1 MWGCMRR
8 HARPNV
14 GAMVSVTRDVLPQ
27 FLTANLSWCEAA
39 LRALLADDEATATTL
54 AVRRDEAAAALD
66 ALADPDTVRF
76 AQLVQRHALHPNDGL
91 LLSLCLA
98 AAMDRMIREL
108 MAQVTGRPA
117 VTLELVRHLL
127 VGGSHERAL
136 ALWRPL
142 ADGTSVLVS
151 GRLVEVRLEDGDAF
165 HDASLELTR
174 AARNF
179 LLEMSPGRSPLY
191 EVVRL
196 APEAP
201 LDIAQQEQ
209 RDTLVELVAEYRAAV
224 DSCPEVML
232 GAGVNGPG
240 NAIYIHGAEGQG
252 VRELAEAVA
261 SAKGEHAVALD
272 GRILQTQSARLGELL
287 REAFD
292 VAAVHQIPLIFD
304 GFAELTSAQGA
315 ALMALV
321 GSTTPLVLICGEL
334 DLSDLLK
341 RRVLT
346 STRVTAPRDEVT
358 QVQLWAARLPR
369 VVDTAAVDVDF
380 LAQVYPYD
388 RRTISAV
395 TRLATVRAV
404 GAGLSGID
412 HDLAVRAAAT
422 FAPTNMSTLAR
433 ETPARGTL
441 ADIILPADEL
451 DVLRRIIDAGRT
463 FERALAEWG
472 LGRLFSYGKSLTA
485 LFVGEPGTGKT
496 HAAKILASEIGRKL
510 FVINVDRIMSKWAGE
525 TEKNLHEV
533 FTSVG
538 GQGGVLL
545 FDEADSLFSKRVE
558 VSSSNDKY
566 SNMLTNTLLTEIE
579 EYKGIVLLTTNKP
592 KSIDSAFER
601 RIMYMLTFT
610 RPDED
615 HRRRL
620 WEYMAT
626 AGAPIE
632 RDVDFARLAA
642 QFDLSGGEIKNA
654 FLRAAFEA
662 YSRAR
667 PITMAHLTEACR
679 EEYQKKGKVS

>member
-1 MWGCMRR
+1 
-8 HARPNV
+8 
-14 GAMVSVTRDVLPQ
+14 
-27 FLTANLSWCEAA
+27 
-39 LRALLADDEATATTL
+39 
-54 AVRRDEAAAALD
+54 
-66 ALADPDTVRF
+66 
-76 AQLVQRHALHPNDGL
+76 
-91 LLSLCLA
+91 
-98 AAMDRMIREL
+98 
-108 MAQVTGRPA
+108 QVAGRPA

-127 VGGSHERAL
+127 VDGSHERAL

-142 ADGTSVLVS
+142 AAGTSVLVS
-151 GRLVEVRLEDGDAF
+151 GCMVEVRLDDGDAF

-179 LLEMSPGRSPLY
+179 LLEVSPGRPPLY
-191 EVVRL
+191 EVARL
-196 APEAP
+196 AREAP

-209 RDTLVELVAEYRAAV
+209 RDSLVELVAEYRATVASLDGV
-224 DSCPEVML
+224 F
-232 GAGVNGPG
+232 GAAG
-240 NAIYIHGAEGQG
+240 NAIYLHGAEGHG
-252 VRELAEAVA
+252 VRELADAVA
-261 SAKGEHAVALD
+261 SAKGDHAVVMD
-272 GRILQTQSARLGELL
+272 GRILQTQSTRLGELL

-292 VAAVHQIPLIFD
+292 VAAVHQIPLILD
-304 GFAELTSAQGA
+304 GFGELTSSQGA

-321 GSTTPLVLICGEL
+321 GPKTPLVLICGET

-341 RRVLT
+341 RCVLM
-346 STRVTAPRDEVT
+346 SMRVTPPRDEVT

-369 VVDTAAVDVDF
+369 EVDTAAVDVDY

-404 GAGLSGID
+404 GAGKSGID

-422 FAPTNMSTLAR
+422 FAPTSMSTLAR

-451 DVLRRIIDAGRT
+451 DVLRRIIEAGRT

-533 FTSVG
+533 FTAVG

-610 RPDED
+610 RPDAD

-620 WEYMAT
+620 WEYMAS

-632 RDVDFARLAA
+632 RDVDFARLGA

>member
-1 MWGCMRR
+1 MYS
-8 HARPNV
+8 AP
-14 GAMVSVTRDVLPQ
+14 RDVMSQ
-27 FLTANLSWCEAA
+27 FLTTNLAWCEAA

-54 AVRRDEAAAALD
+54 AARRDEAAGALD

-76 AQLVQRHALHPNDGL
+76 AQLVQRHELQPIEGL

-98 AAMDRMIREL
+98 AAMDRKIRDL
-108 MAQVTGRPA
+108 MTQVTGRPA

-142 ADGTSVLVS
+142 AAGTSVLVS
-151 GRLVEVRLEDGDAF
+151 GCLVEVRLDEGDAF

-179 LLEMSPGRSPLY
+179 LLEVSPGRPPLY
-191 EVVRL
+191 EVVQL
-196 APEAP
+196 AKDAP

-209 RDTLVELVAEYRAAV
+209 RDALVELVNEYRAAV
-224 DSCPEVML
+224 VARPDVVL
-232 GAGVNGPG
+232 GANGPG
-240 NAIYIHGAEGQG
+240 NAIYLHGAEGHG

-261 SAKGEHAVALD
+261 SAKADHVVVLD

-292 VAAVHQIPLIFD
+292 VAAVHQVPVILD
-304 GFAELTSAQGA
+304 GFGELASSHGA
-315 ALMALV
+315 TLMALV
-321 GSTTPLVLICGEL
+321 GARTPLVLICGEL

-346 STRVTAPRDEVT
+346 SLRVTPPRDEVT

-369 VVDTAAVDVDF
+369 AVDTAAVDVDY

-395 TRLATVRAV
+395 TRLATVKAV
-404 GAGLSGID
+404 GAGRSDID
-412 HDLAVRAAAT
+412 HDAAVRAAAT
-422 FAPTNMSTLAR
+422 FAPTSMSTLAR

-451 DVLRRIIDAGRT
+451 DVLRRIIEAGRT

-566 SNMLTNTLLTEIE
+566 ANMLTNTLLTEIE

-662 YSRAR
+662 YPRAR
-667 PITMAHLTEACR
+667 PITMAHLTNACR